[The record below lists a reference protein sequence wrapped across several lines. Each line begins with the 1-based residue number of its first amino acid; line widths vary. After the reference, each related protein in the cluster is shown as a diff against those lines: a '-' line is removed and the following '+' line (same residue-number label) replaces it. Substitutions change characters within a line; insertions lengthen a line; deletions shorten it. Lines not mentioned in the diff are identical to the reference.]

1 MRRRWGAAMAEL
13 VRIPQ
18 RPADLDALPVVTA
31 HGPVTPAS
39 FAAIIAAGEPVIL
52 KGLFG
57 GWPAL
62 AAGMESPATLNAYF
76 KRLDRG
82 APAPVMEA
90 PARHRGQFAYGP
102 DMREF
107 TFTKRQAP
115 LGPTLDRIESLIGRD
130 DGPTVAIQML
140 RLASA
145 MPDFVEQ
152 NPMPLLPGI
161 GPRLW
166 LGGAVHTRTHND
178 RDHNLACVIAGRKR
192 FILFPPDQ
200 VANLYVGPLDNPPPL
215 SLVDPEAPDLA
226 RFPRYRDAMAAARV
240 AFLEPGDA
248 LFMPRYWWHHVTSLD
263 PYNAM
268 ANYWWGGEDESN
280 LAFQAALLG
289 FRDLPPGDRDY
300 WRAMLAAYVFAE
312 HGDLLSHIPA
322 ALRGTLGPMTPA
334 HRAALRQQLKSA
346 FKSSPQ

>member
-1 MRRRWGAAMAEL
+1 M
-13 VRIPQ
+13 
-18 RPADLDALPVVTA
+18 D
-31 HGPVTPAS
+31 
-39 FAAIIAAGEPVIL
+39 FAAIVDAGEPAIL

-57 GWPAL
+57 AWPAL
-62 AAGMESPATLNAYF
+62 AAGMQSPTTLNAYF

-82 APAPVMEA
+82 SLVPVMEA
-90 PARHRGQFAYGP
+90 PARHKGQFAYGP
-102 DMREF
+102 DLREF

-115 LGPTLDRIESLIGRD
+115 LGPTLDRIEGLIGQAD
-130 DGPTVAIQML
+130 VPTIAIQML

-178 RDHNLACVIAGRKR
+178 RDHNLACVIAGRRR
-192 FILFPPDQ
+192 FVLFPPDQ
-200 VANLYVGPLDNPPPL
+200 VINLYVGPLDNPPPL
-215 SLVDPEAPDLA
+215 SLVNPEAPDLA
-226 RFPRYRDAMAAARV
+226 RFPRYREAVAAARV

-268 ANYWWGGEDESN
+268 INYWWGGGVADDPN
-280 LAFQAALLG
+280 DAFLTALLAF
-289 FRDLPPGDRDY
+289 RDVPPAERDY
-300 WRAMLAAYVFAE
+300 WREMIAAYVF
-312 HGDLLSHIPA
+312 GDRGDVLSHIPA
-322 ALRGTLGPMTPA
+322 PLRGALGPMTPA
-334 HRAALRQQLKSA
+334 RRAALHQHLKSA
-346 FKSSPQ
+346 FLKFPPQ